1 MNLGT
6 NAIIA
11 LLLCIR
17 YHGKMRK
24 RNPRGFLDIVQI
36 DKKIYGGLYLQLVG
50 TPYDTQRI
58 KCDISIYVPFLCVRL
73 MSGKEWNNSIY
84 ILWMFGFQQKETERL
99 MET

>member
-24 RNPRGFLDIVQI
+24 RNPRGFFDIVQI

-50 TPYDTQRI
+50 TPYDTQREA
-58 KCDISIYVPFLCVRL
+58 
-73 MSGKEWNNSIY
+73 MSLLSK
-84 ILWMFGFQQKETERL
+84 
-99 MET
+99 